1 MSGEN
6 GFDAVTRFVEE
17 NLEFATSHYNDSYLQ
32 RRIKSRMRRTESDGY
47 LSYLRLLKSDA
58 DEHAKLL
65 DSLSINVTG
74 FFRNPGVWDGIREAL
89 RTLDDEHD
97 AVRIWSAGCADGR
110 EPYSLAMLALSDPE
124 IDASKVSIV
133 GTDINERALALAQ
146 HGIYESNHTSDIDE
160 QLKYL
165 SHYGSLVERDD
176 ERFRVTED
184 VRRQVSFEKHDLIRD
199 EVVRRY
205 EMVVCR
211 NLFIYIDPEY
221 KAPVI
226 ENILE
231 GLRPKGYLVIGKA
244 ETLPP
249 TAAEKFEIVDSRKR
263 IYRRKAEFLGA

>member
-1 MSGEN
+1 MNEGD

-32 RRIKSRMRRTESDGY
+32 RRIKSRMRRTESEDY
-47 LSYLRLLKSDA
+47 LAYLRLLKSDA
-58 DEHAKLL
+58 DEHAQLL

-74 FFRNPGVWDGIREAL
+74 FFRNPDVWDGIREAL
-89 RTLDDEHD
+89 QTLDDEHD
-97 AVRIWSAGCADGR
+97 ALRIWSAGCADGR

-133 GTDINERALALAQ
+133 GTDINDRALALARQ
-146 HGIYESNHTSDIDE
+146 GLYESNHTSDIDE
-160 QLKYL
+160 QLEYL
-165 SHYGSLVERDD
+165 SHYGSLVERDG

-184 VRRQVSFEKHDLIRD
+184 VKQRVTFEKHDLIRD
-199 EVVRRY
+199 DVDRRY

-221 KAPVI
+221 KGPVI
-226 ENILE
+226 ENILD
-231 GLRPKGYLVIGKA
+231 GLRPEGYLVIGKA

-249 TAAEKFEIVDSRKR
+249 SATEEFEIVNSRKR
-263 IYRRKAEFLGA
+263 IYRRTRPDPK